1 MYYEQCFF
9 SKTENQVIDG
19 CINNLGL
26 FSKKT
31 LEQFQSEY
39 ADIEILHI
47 DDAIKIMDDANRT
60 PATKTTKEK
69 YWYALNVLPPQ
80 NWKRFPD
87 GKGDYFQMSEYWS
100 GDITTYYA
108 EYGGEYYTFM
118 DNAWMTPS
126 QVLEKINGI
135 NS

>member
-19 CINNLGL
+19 CIDNLGL
-26 FSKKT
+26 YSKRT

-39 ADIEILHI
+39 SDIEILHI

-60 PATKTTKEK
+60 PATKTTKDQ
-69 YWYALNVLPPQ
+69 YWCALEVLPPQ
-80 NWKRFPD
+80 NWKHFPN
-87 GKGDYFQMSEYWS
+87 GEGDYFQMSEYWS

-108 EYGGEYYTFM
+108 NYKGEYYEFM